1 MLEELELDN
10 FRVYLDKNNKKE
22 IFLRFTADNYEPSF
36 TASREEVEKL
46 VKYLQAYLEEKKKLV
61 S

>member
-1 MLEELELDN
+1 MFELELEN
-10 FRVYLDKNNKKE
+10 FMVYNDAEKV
-22 IFLRFTADNYEPSF
+22 RFMANNYEPSF

-46 VKYLQAYLEEKKKLV
+46 VKYLQAYLEEKKIV

>member
-1 MLEELELDN
+1 MFELELEN
-10 FRVYLDKNNKKE
+10 FMAN
-22 IFLRFTADNYEPSF
+22 NYEPSF

-46 VKYLQAYLEEKKKLV
+46 VKYLQAYLEEKKIV

>member
-1 MLEELELDN
+1 MFELELEN
-10 FRVYLDKNNKKE
+10 FMVYNDVEKV
-22 IFLRFTADNYEPSF
+22 RFMANNYEPSF

-46 VKYLQAYLEEKKKLV
+46 VKYLQAYLEEKTIV